1 MYNKATFFR
10 SMSTLH
16 ECAASGTLAYILE
29 QAESLSRECCTR
41 MIPATRR
48 RLALV
53 LNRQGVV
60 LEIDP
65 VTAFRLGYEPHQ
77 MVSQNLYALLPE
89 HRRAY
94 RWARHVEVV
103 RSGKPLA
110 CRDQGELG
118 HGYDCLCVPV
128 IRDGRVGQV
137 MVFVAEIREFVE
149 VVPGGARQVA

>member
-1 MYNKATFFR
+1 MNTATFFR
-10 SMSTLH
+10 SMSLLH
-16 ECAASGTLAYILE
+16 ERAASGTLAYILE
-29 QAESLSRECCTR
+29 QAQRLESCCPR

-48 RLALV
+48 RLVVV
-53 LNRQGVV
+53 LTRQGVV
-60 LEIDP
+60 LEIDAA
-65 VTAFRLGYEPHQ
+65 VAFRPGYEPHQ